1 VGMVSENDER
11 LPRGPK
17 GDKGEQGDPGKKGE
31 QGTRLPRSQARAI
44 VYLYVLNLIF
54 VAVCFAGL
62 VHYTDSNRAAVQHQ
76 QQAYEAGQRHE
87 QAEQRAAGVAVERKL
102 CTTFGELAANRP
114 PPGNPNTNPS
124 RGYDQRNHE
133 ILDEVGPDLQCGR
146 LP

>member
-1 VGMVSENDER
+1 MVSENDER
-11 LPRGPK
+11 LPRGPR
-17 GDKGEQGDPGKKGE
+17 GEKGEQGAQGRQGK
-31 QGTRLPRSQARAI
+31 QGARLPVGVARAI
-44 VYLYVLNLIF
+44 VYLFIVNVIF
-54 VAVCFAGL
+54 VAACFGGL
-62 VHYTDSNRAAVQHQ
+62 VHYADSTRTALLHQ

-114 PPGNPNTNPS
+114 PAGNPNTNPS
-124 RGYDQRNHE
+124 RGYDQRNHK